1 MSMFGDTSTLPMLR
15 NMSRSRS
22 LSLNSQSSPSSL
34 SSSLKSQKT
43 KSKLSKQSW
52 WSQKSRPLSLSSA
65 KAGAAASMRAA
76 SAITDAS
83 NIIFFIY
90 SSLFLCLFREPEL
103 GSGRASS
110 RPPAPRPENSSLLF
124 WVPSLGLLPY
134 PIRRGGRGG
143 LRRAYSHSSSSSAL
157 GRERPCAREKNGRDY
172 PREKTSRVAP
182 RAGAAQNSAWASHTR

>member
-1 MSMFGDTSTLPMLR
+1 MIAGTPVIIIVVREGWSCGQHQGSERHHRRKQHHLLHLLF
-15 NMSRSRS
+15 S
-22 LSLNSQSSPSSL
+22 LSLSV
-34 SSSLKSQKT
+34 
-43 KSKLSKQSW
+43 
-52 WSQKSRPLSLSSA
+52 R
-65 KAGAAASMRAA
+65 
-76 SAITDAS
+76 D
-83 NIIFFIY
+83 
-90 SSLFLCLFREPEL
+90 PEL

-134 PIRRGGRGG
+134 PILRGGRGG

-157 GRERPCAREKNGRDY
+157 GRERPCAKEKNGRDY

>member
-1 MSMFGDTSTLPMLR
+1 MVGDTSTLPMLR
-15 NMSRSRS
+15 NMSRS
-22 LSLNSQSSPSSL
+22 LWLNSQLSPSSSPSPS
-34 SSSLKSQKT
+34 KSQKT
-43 KSKLSKQSW
+43 TSKS
-52 WSQKSRPLSLSSA
+52 LSLSSWA

-157 GRERPCAREKNGRDY
+157 GRERPCAKEKNGRDY

>member
-34 SSSLKSQKT
+34 PSSLKSQKT
-43 KSKLSKQSW
+43 KSGKSKSNSSSSRQKGGTRCPGLSQGPRS
-52 WSQKSRPLSLSSA
+52 SSSSSA

-157 GRERPCAREKNGRDY
+157 GRLRPCAREK
-172 PREKTSRVAP
+172 RERLSQRED
-182 RAGAAQNSAWASHTR
+182 